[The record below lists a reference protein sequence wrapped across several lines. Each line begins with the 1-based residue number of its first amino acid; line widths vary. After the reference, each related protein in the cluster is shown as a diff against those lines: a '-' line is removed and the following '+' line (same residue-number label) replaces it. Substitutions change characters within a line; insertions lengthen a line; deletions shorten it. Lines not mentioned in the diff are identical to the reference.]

1 MSHCIDFTRQIPHA
15 SFAEH
20 QFNDARVARARTY
33 SPVLLGVILRG
44 SAEACAWQ
52 QLPSDLSDS
61 PIQRKRFFS
70 LQPRPDKPTAAEGDE
85 TLDRT
90 INDLLAPKTIDS
102 LPISNNVAVE
112 PDTINQGGAR
122 PLQQMIDDEEKCSC
136 RERSMF
142 LL

>member
-1 MSHCIDFTRQIPHA
+1 MTEFLTITNEPPEHPGMDFA
-15 SFAEH
+15 
-20 QFNDARVARARTY
+20 
-33 SPVLLGVILRG
+33 LLRKEGIEMIRKLAGKSWTDYNAHDPGITLLEILCY
-44 SAEACAWQ
+44 AMT
-52 QLPSDLSDS
+52 DLSY
-61 PIQRKRFFS
+61 R
-70 LQPRPDKPTAAEGDE
+70 
-85 TLDRT
+85 LDFP

-102 LPISNNVAVE
+102 HPISNNVAVE